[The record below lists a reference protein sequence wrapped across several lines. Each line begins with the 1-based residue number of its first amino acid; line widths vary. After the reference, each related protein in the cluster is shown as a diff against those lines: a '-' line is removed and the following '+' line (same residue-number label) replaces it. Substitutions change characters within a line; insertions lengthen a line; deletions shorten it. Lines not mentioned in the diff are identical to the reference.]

1 MLSVVSLANHKESM
15 GIVFHVQGLASAKL
29 WIKNM
34 PGVLANQHECSV
46 AAGEWRRM
54 SPGGDI
60 KEVGGADHEGFT
72 GHGKESGLILT

>member
-15 GIVFHVQGLASAKL
+15 GTVFHVQGLASTKL

-46 AAGEWRRM
+46 AAQDWRTI

-60 KEVGGADHEGFT
+60 KEVGGQTMRALQAMA
-72 GHGKESGLILT
+72 KNLA

>member
-1 MLSVVSLANHKESM
+1 M
-15 GIVFHVQGLASAKL
+15 GIVFHVQGYLGTKL

-46 AAGEWRRM
+46 AAGGVEEDE
-54 SPGGDI
+54 PGGDI
-60 KEVGGADHEGFT
+60 KEVGGQTIESFT

>member
-15 GIVFHVQGLASAKL
+15 GTVFHVQGLASTKL

-46 AAGEWRRM
+46 AAQEWRRM

-60 KEVGGADHEGFT
+60 KEVGGQTMRALQT
-72 GHGKESGLILT
+72 MAKNLA